1 MLFRDD
7 EGNDVTDH
15 DLLEKWDVTM
25 ATLFKMSSKRR
36 AGDRPDMPVAV
47 GLNIL
52 GWKSNTPLKQALSWL
67 YLDLE
72 YGNNEDETSLKNLPE
87 DFSSTDLF
95 LNDPRGYW
103 SLFEDFYSDFPEKI
117 LLNKTVTKIQY
128 SSEGVLVTAGGQDFR
143 ADYALSTFSNG
154 VLASDLVEFEPPLP
168 TWKKEAIYRM
178 RMSYYTKIFLKF
190 PRDFWDDS
198 EWILHV
204 SKTRGYYSGFLD
216 FDRPGYLNGSGILLV
231 SVTGEMSLKVENQ
244 DDSQTLEEIMAV
256 LRGMY
261 GDGIPN
267 ATGRSELRL
276 SNWQG

>member
-1 MLFRDD
+1 M
-7 EGNDVTDH
+7 G
-15 DLLEKWDVTM
+15 K
-25 ATLFKMSSKRR
+25 KRYAER
-36 AGDRPDMPVAV
+36 QQDMPLEVA
-47 GLNIL
+47 LKLL
-52 GWKSNTPLKQALSWL
+52 GWTSDTPLKQALSWYYFDFEYAKEEKKVSL
-67 YLDLE
+67 ENLD
-72 YGNNEDETSLKNLPE
+72 GVSNL
-87 DFSSTDLF
+87 DYYVV
-95 LNDPRGYW
+95 DPQGYW

-128 SSEGVLVTAGGQDFR
+128 SSEGVQVTAGGQDFR

-178 RMSYYTKIFLKF
+178 PMSYYTRIFLKF

-204 SKTRGYYSGFLD
+204 SETRGHYIAFLD
-216 FDRPGYLNGSGILLV
+216 YDRPGYLNGSSILLAT
-231 SVTGEMSLKVENQ
+231 VTGEISLKVENQ
-244 DDSQTLEEIMAV
+244 DDSQTLEEVMEV

-267 ATGRSELRL
+267 ATGMPLCRQQTTPPFRL
-276 SNWQG
+276 LLLPAREQTVASRRDPMGTGSVHAA